1 MNTPLPASFTKWL
14 KACNERFARFSGSQ
28 FSSDELPGGEKV
40 LTAVKR
46 LCLDCR
52 KREVKPRQRYC
63 YVCARNRKRE
73 SDRRHARAK
82 RRLDVGKTEN
92 SPVGVEALTK
102 AEKPVSYTYSKTP
115 ILESSF
121 PTRQETEGS
130 VPS

>member
-1 MNTPLPASFTKWL
+1 MTPLPAPFVKWL

-28 FSSDELPGGEKV
+28 FSPHELPSGEKV

-52 KREVKPRQRYC
+52 KREVKPRQNYC
-63 YVCARNRKRE
+63 HICAKNRKRE

-92 SPVGVEALTK
+92 SPIGVEALTK
-102 AEKPVSYTYSKTP
+102 AENPLGYTDSKTP
-115 ILESSF
+115 ILKSSF
-121 PTRQETEGS
+121 PTGQETARS